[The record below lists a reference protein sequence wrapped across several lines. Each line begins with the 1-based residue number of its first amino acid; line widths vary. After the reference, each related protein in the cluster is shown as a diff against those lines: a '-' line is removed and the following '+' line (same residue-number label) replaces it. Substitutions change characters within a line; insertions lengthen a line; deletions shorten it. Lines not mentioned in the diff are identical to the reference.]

1 MYEAHFQLKERP
13 YSISPDPRFIYLTTQ
28 HQEALAKCQYAI
40 TQRMGLSTI
49 YGDIGVGKTS
59 LSRRLWE
66 QYGANPE
73 FNFALLVH
81 PNYPTPF
88 QLINEIQREF
98 GVYKPRRSLTSAIN
112 EFQEFLIDEHQK
124 GKTNVL
130 IVDEAQRLKPTLFET
145 LRQMLN
151 FETST
156 EKLLQIVLFG
166 QNELI
171 AKIDKMPE
179 LKDRVTIF
187 GALSSLTFEDMV
199 SLIDFR
205 WKVAGG
211 GEHPFSH
218 EALEA
223 IFKFSKGSPR
233 KLCKLCDN
241 ALIRVYSAGEQ
252 VVHPDVVEAVADEI
266 RLNEAAEEALQPKR
280 KKPGR
285 KKKGEEQEPVEAAS
299 REETVVAE
307 SHEHYGG

>member
-66 QYGANPE
+66 QYAANPD

-98 GVYKPRRSLTSAIN
+98 GVYKPRRSLTSALN
-112 EFQEFLIDEHQK
+112 EFQEFLIEQHQA

-171 AKIDKMPE
+171 GKIDKMPE

-187 GALSSLTFEDMV
+187 GALSSLTFDDV
-199 SLIDFR
+199 ASLIDFR

-211 GEHPFSH
+211 NEHPFTQ

-223 IFKFSKGSPR
+223 IFRFSKGSPR

-241 ALIRVYSAGEQ
+241 ALIRTFSAGEHE
-252 VVHPDVVEAVADEI
+252 VSPETVAAVADEI
-266 RLNEAAEEALQPKR
+266 RLNEAAEAALEPQKKR
-280 KKPGR
+280 PGR
-285 KKKGEEQEPVEAAS
+285 KKKVEQHPEPNPEEPVA
-299 REETVVAE
+299 
-307 SHEHYGG
+307 HYDNQ

>member
-40 TQRMGLSTI
+40 SQRMGLSAI

-112 EFQEFLIDEHQK
+112 EFQEFLIEQHQK

-130 IVDEAQRLKPTLFET
+130 IVDEAQRLKPSLFET

-199 SLIDFR
+199 ALIDFR

-211 GEHPFSH
+211 SHHPFTQ

-223 IFKFSKGSPR
+223 IFRFSKGSPR

-241 ALIRVYSAGEQ
+241 ALIRTFSAGEYE
-252 VVHPDVVEAVADEI
+252 VNPETIASVADEI
-266 RLNEAAEEALQPKR
+266 RLNEAAEAASQPPRKR
-280 KKPGR
+280 PGR
-285 KKKGEEQEPVEAAS
+285 KRK
-299 REETVVAE
+299 EETSEGQEAVVENTSVIEEGETAP
-307 SHEHYGG
+307 Y